1 MPPDP
6 ARNRSFADAFQEI
19 AGRIADSLANAPQD
33 VLPVKMFVAGGAALH
48 FHTGHRLSLDVD
60 AWFSHPLWLPDDL
73 EVAYRNADGDAQ
85 MLYFDRQYNNTF
97 ALIHPDADDDSV
109 PLKVDGVE
117 PGTLEVRLL
126 SPLDLAVSKIGRFG
140 ERDRGD
146 IAALAENG
154 LIRAEALRQRAQ
166 EAAQHY
172 VGNEDSLNT
181 SIDRACRLVADIEA
195 RREEKRK
202 KRRVQEPSSPDPC
215 P

>member
-1 MPPDP
+1 MPPDR

-19 AGRIADSLANAPQD
+19 AGRIAGSLANAPQN

-48 FHTGHRLSLDVD
+48 FHTGHRYSLDVD
-60 AWFSHPLWLPDDL
+60 AWFSHHLWLPDDL
-73 EVAYRNADGDAQ
+73 EVAYRDADGDAR
-85 MLYFDRQYNNTF
+85 MLYFDRQHNNTF

-146 IAALAENG
+146 IAALAEKG
-154 LIRAEALRQRAQ
+154 LIRAEGLRQRAE
-166 EAAQHY
+166 EAAQYY
-172 VGNEDSLNT
+172 VGNEVSLKT
-181 SIDRACRLVADIEA
+181 SIDRACRLVADIEV
-195 RREEKRK
+195 RREK
-202 KRRVQEPSSPDPC
+202 KNQHDKEPPSPDPC